1 LYKYLTWYAR
11 YMHCKFYT
19 SHVQCELF
27 YRGFYSF
34 MSLIIY
40 KFFSCRPTVL
50 KNRYRKFLYEF
61 LNILFLEIV
70 KAMFFLQIY
79 Y

>member
-1 LYKYLTWYAR
+1 
-11 YMHCKFYT
+11 MHVICIVNSIHHMYNVNYFN
-19 SHVQCELF
+19 
-27 YRGFYSF
+27 RGFYSF

-70 KAMFFLQIY
+70 KAMFFL
-79 Y
+79 